1 MNRAE
6 HNLSKHNQRA
16 PFCIGCG
23 EKRAGPKK
31 IFSVLS
37 SPVCMMAFAPVRQC
51 APVGKDNGAARMRQS
66 IPYRRT
72 HDWRKSVMRRSAPF
86 YFETGAPDFLFWVA
100 VREWPRQFR
109 DTNGYFT
116 GIARTLGIPPPR
128 WDGRAVSG
136 WGSDE
141 PDNTLSSGSIL

>member
-16 PFCIGCG
+16 PFCIGCN

-51 APVGKDNGAARMRQS
+51 APVGEDNGAARMRQS

-86 YFETGAPDFLFWVA
+86 YFETGASDFL
-100 VREWPRQFR
+100 
-109 DTNGYFT
+109 DTQSCFT
-116 GIARTLGIPPPR
+116 EFSRTLDTPPR

-141 PDNTLSSGSIL
+141 PDNTLSSGSVF